1 MVQPIRNQILLKPFR
16 GDEFTAGGIV
26 VPDSFRKESDK
37 CEVVSVGGGTKTH
50 SMKFKAG
57 DIVFRVAEWGE
68 PIEENGVRYYLVDPI
83 RDNAI
88 LAKQ

>member
-1 MVQPIRNQILLKPFR
+1 MVQPIRNQILLKPFM

-26 VPDSFRKESDK
+26 VPDLFRKESDK
-37 CEVVSVGGGTKTH
+37 CEVIAVGNGTKSH
-50 SMKFKAG
+50 PMRLKAG
-57 DIVFRVAEWGE
+57 DVVFRVAQWGE
-68 PIEENGVRYYLVDPI
+68 PIVENGTMYYLVDHV